1 MTQTSLKLDTQKTI
15 VDFLRMAV
23 EAHGPRDAMMFKPGF
38 RYQRWSYERLWA
50 ESGQVAT
57 LLQRRGLRK
66 GDQVIVW
73 GPNCPQWVLVFF
85 GCMRAGVVAVPLDLR
100 SAPDYVERVVSRI
113 TPKLAFTS
121 RYTPKDDVE
130 LGLPE
135 IAFEELEGEGVITSG
150 GATPPGGLPEPE
162 RVEIEPD
169 DLAEIMFTS
178 GTTGDPKGVML
189 THRNLTANLE
199 GITQYIR
206 CDTSSR
212 LLSILPLSH
221 MYEQMGGLLTAL
233 HFGASVTYPT
243 SRQPTVLARTMR
255 ERRIT
260 AMLLVPQGLELLMNG
275 IEREVRNQGKEAL
288 WNKLLKIAERT
299 PYPLRRRLFGRV
311 HKQFGGKLDFIVSGG
326 AALDPELGRKWE
338 LMGVK
343 IVQGYGATEAS
354 PVISN
359 HTLEERRPDSVG
371 RPLPNVEV
379 KISDDG
385 DQLKA
390 GHIKVRGESISPGY
404 WNSPEQTAA
413 AFDGDWYMTGDIGF
427 FDDEGYLHIRGRV
440 KDMIVLPSGQNVY
453 PDDIQAVL
461 NRHPSVTDS
470 AVVGLQRGSSV
481 EVHAALILDGAP
493 PGEQGAEQIVAWANE
508 QLAEQQRV
516 RGYTVWPEEDFPRTH
531 TLKVKKPQVIDQLKA
546 GHVKGEG
553 GVSAEA
559 SSSPSRSSSPRDG
572 SRELVDIIS
581 EVAVLSAA
589 DIAPDMTLGDDL
601 NLDSLGRVEMLSA
614 IEADLGVYL
623 DESQIGPET
632 TVRQVEALVEEGA
645 NNPPVTE
652 FPDWGMDWWCRMARG
667 FIQRA
672 LMFPILKLPYGL
684 KVTGR
689 ENLRDLDGP
698 VLFAS
703 NHSLGLDN
711 PLIIEAIP
719 PLWRR
724 RLAIAGAAK
733 LWRNPVFWVL
743 NPLLGNGFP
752 IAQDGPIRPSL
763 ENMGKILD
771 NGWSVLI
778 YPEGELTIGGPI
790 KPFMNGTG
798 LVAVEG
804 RLPVVPLKLHI
815 NRLGS
820 PVKFPIFKRGSVEIR
835 FGQPL
840 RFSPGTDYQEATGE
854 IEAAVKSL

>member
-1 MTQTSLKLDTQKTI
+1 MTQTSQASASVGSTI
-15 VDFLRMAV
+15 VEFLRRAV
-23 EAHGPRDAMMFKPGF
+23 DAHGPHDALLFKPGF
-38 RYQRWSYERLWA
+38 RYQRWSYDRLWS
-50 ESGQVAT
+50 ESGRVAT
-57 LLQRRGLRK
+57 LLQRRGLSK

-73 GPNCPQWVLVFF
+73 GPNCPQWVLIFF
-85 GCMRAGVVAVPLDLR
+85 GCLRAGVIAVPLDLR

-121 RYTPKDDVE
+121 RYTPKDDVS

-135 IAFEELEGEGVITSG
+135 VTFEDLESEIYD
-150 GATPPGGLPEPE
+150 LPEPE
-162 RVEIEPD
+162 HVGIEPD

-189 THRNLTANLE
+189 THRNLTANIE
-199 GITQYIR
+199 GITQYIT
-206 CDTSSR
+206 CSTSSR

-221 MYEQMGGLLTAL
+221 MYEQMGGLLTVL

-255 ERRIT
+255 ERQIT
-260 AMLLVPQGLELLMNG
+260 TMLLVPQGLELLMNG
-275 IEREVRNQGKEAL
+275 IEREVRRQGKSGL
-288 WNKLLKIAERT
+288 WSKLLKIAERT

-338 LMGVK
+338 LLGVK

-359 HTLEERRPDSVG
+359 HTLHERRPDSVG

-379 KISDDG
+379 RLSDDG
-385 DQLKA
+385 EILT
-390 GHIKVRGESISPGY
+390 RGENISPGY

-413 AFDGDWYMTGDIGF
+413 AFDSDWYRTGDLGF
-427 FDDEGYLHIRGRV
+427 FDDDGYLHIRGRM

-461 NRHPSVTDS
+461 NRHPNVTDS
-470 AVVGLQRGSSV
+470 AVVGLQQGSSV
-481 EVHAALILDGAP
+481 EVHAALLLDGADDAAP
-493 PGEQGAEQIVAWANE
+493 IVAWANE

-516 RGYTVWPEEDFPRTH
+516 RGHTIWPDEDFPRTH
-531 TLKVKKPQVIDQLKA
+531 TLKVKKPQLIEMLESGAQA
-546 GHVKGEG
+546 EA
-553 GVSAEA
+553 SAEA
-559 SSSPSRSSSPRDG
+559 SRPSGAQDG
-572 SRELVDIIS
+572 IRRLVDIIA
-581 EVAVLSAA
+581 EVAVLDAA
-589 DIAPDMTLGDDL
+589 HIAPDMTLGDDL

-632 TVRQVEALVEEGA
+632 TVSQVQSILEEGA

-667 FIQRA
+667 FIQRG

-684 KVTGR
+684 RVIGR

-719 PLWRR
+719 PQLRR
-724 RLAIAGAAK
+724 RLAIAGAAR

-752 IAQDGPIRPSL
+752 LAQDGAIRPSL
-763 ENMGKILD
+763 ENMGKIID

-790 KPFMNGTG
+790 KSFMNGTG

-804 RLPVVPLKLHI
+804 RMPVVPMRLHI

-820 PVKFPIFKRGSVEIR
+820 PKRFPIFKRGSVEIR

-840 RFSPGTDYQEATGE
+840 EFSPGTDYLEATST
-854 IEAAVKSL
+854 IEDAVRSL

>member
-1 MTQTSLKLDTQKTI
+1 MRATSQNGASAGSTI
-15 VDFLRMAV
+15 VDFLKGAV
-23 EAHGPRDAMMFKPGF
+23 DRHGPRDALLFKPGF
-38 RYQRWSYERLWA
+38 RYQRWSYDRLWH

-57 LLQRRGLRK
+57 LLQQRGLSK

-85 GCMRAGVVAVPLDLR
+85 GCMRAGVLAVPLDLR
-100 SAPDYVERVVSRI
+100 SAPDYVERVISRI

-121 RYTPKDDVE
+121 RFTPKGDVE

-135 IAFEELEGEGVITSG
+135 ITFEELESETH
-150 GATPPGGLPEPE
+150 GLPEPQH
-162 RVEIEPD
+162 VEIEPD

-189 THRNLTANLE
+189 THRNLTANIE
-199 GITQYIR
+199 GITQYIT

-221 MYEQMGGLLTAL
+221 MYEQMGGLLTVL

-255 ERRIT
+255 ERQIT
-260 AMLLVPQGLELLMNG
+260 TMLLVPQGLELLMNG
-275 IEREVRNQGKEAL
+275 IEREVRRQGKGAL
-288 WNKLLKIAERT
+288 WDKLLKIAERT

-359 HTLEERRPDSVG
+359 HTLAERRPDSVG

-379 KISDDG
+379 KLSGDG
-385 DQLKA
+385 E
-390 GHIKVRGESISPGY
+390 IMVRGDSISPGY

-413 AFDGDWYMTGDIGF
+413 AFDGDWYRTGDLGY
-427 FDDEGYLHIRGRV
+427 FDDDDFLHIRGRM

-461 NRHPSVTDS
+461 NRHPNVTDS
-470 AVVGLQRGSSV
+470 AVVGLQQGSTV
-481 EVHAALILDGAP
+481 EVHAALILDGADDAGP
-493 PGEQGAEQIVAWANE
+493 IVAWAND

-516 RGYTVWPEEDFPRTH
+516 RGHTVWPEEDFPRTH
-531 TLKVKKPQVIDQLKA
+531 TLKIKKPQLIDQL
-546 GHVKGEG
+546 EN
-553 GVSAEA
+553 GVQAEA
-559 SSSPSRSSSPRDG
+559 SPSPSTSSSPRDG
-572 SRELVDIIS
+572 SRELVDVVA
-581 EVAVLSAA
+581 EVAVLDAA
-589 DIAPDMTLGDDL
+589 DITPDMTLGDDL

-623 DESQIGPET
+623 DESQVGPET
-632 TVRQVEALVEEGA
+632 TIRQLEIILEEGA
-645 NNPPVTE
+645 NNPPVTQ
-652 FPDWGMDWWCRMARG
+652 FPEWGMRWWCRVARG

-672 LMFPILKLPYGL
+672 LMFPILKLPYGM

-689 ENLRDLDGP
+689 ENLGGLEGP

-719 PLWRR
+719 NHWRR
-724 RLAIAGAAK
+724 RLAIAGAAR
-733 LWRNPVFWVL
+733 LWKNPVFWVM

-752 IAQDGPIRPSL
+752 LAQEGAVRPSL
-763 ENMGKILD
+763 ENMGKIID
-771 NGWSVLI
+771 NGWSILI
-778 YPEGELTIGGPI
+778 YPEGQLTIGGPI
-790 KPFMNGTG
+790 KPFMGGTG

-820 PVKFPIFKRGSVEIR
+820 PTRFPIFRRGSVEIR
-835 FGQPL
+835 FGEPL
-840 RFSPGTDYQEATGE
+840 KFSPGTDYQEATST
-854 IEAAVKSL
+854 IEAAVRSL